1 MHAATSCISADCLAA
16 ILWPPQAN
24 TTSTALKN
32 YWVSWTPQFNIKCLN
47 LYLIIMKYFTKNK
60 PGTSF
65 FTLIDGEDGI
75 MVSSSESSSES
86 PSSSASCHSTL
97 GPRWKRRRV
106 PRCKTGQFLMMRNKI
121 CECKCLVQ
129 YWCSDTWGQAIFTN
143 ECNSSLSW
151 WRVFKDSKQKIN
163 VSTSTASA

>member
-1 MHAATSCISADCLAA
+1 M
-16 ILWPPQAN
+16 P
-24 TTSTALKN
+24 
-32 YWVSWTPQFNIKCLN
+32 WTPQFNLQCLN

-106 PRCKTGQFLMMRNKI
+106 PRCKTRQFVMMRSKI
-121 CECKCLVQ
+121 CECIYLVQ
-129 YWCSDTWGQAIFTN
+129 YWCLDTWGQDIFTN
-143 ECNSSLSW
+143 ECNSSSPW
-151 WRVFKDSKQKIN
+151 WRVFKDSVNKRLMSARLQRLSRKSFN
-163 VSTSTASA
+163 CLSAYHQYRLSGEHWSSTSALFC